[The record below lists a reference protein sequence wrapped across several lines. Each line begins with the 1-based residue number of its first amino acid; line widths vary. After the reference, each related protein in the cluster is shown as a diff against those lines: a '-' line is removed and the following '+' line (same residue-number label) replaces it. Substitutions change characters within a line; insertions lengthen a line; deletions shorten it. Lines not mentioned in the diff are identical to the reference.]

1 MNIFNTK
8 TTGFSSAT
16 YMQESFLPK
25 FTSQQMKTTAVA
37 LTIIAGI
44 AICATL
50 CIYLVNRIFKYLSS
64 KDATPKPDVI
74 NKNTETPIVVTPNA
88 ETPIVVTPNA
98 DTPKV
103 EDPKPA
109 EKITKVIDPAIPF
122 EITLTRYAQTKSCSV
137 TGNMTIEELK
147 KETRKIFKFSD
158 DANISLSSEHSLEN
172 GTLADCGI
180 SEGCD
185 IYVHLILPP
194 GYVD

>member
-16 YMQESFLPK
+16 YMQESILPK

-88 ETPIVVTPNA
+88 

-122 EITLTRYAQTKSCSV
+122 EITLTCHGQKKSCSV
-137 TGNMTIEELK
+137 TGNMTVEELK
-147 KETRKIFKFSD
+147 KEAIKIFGFTT
-158 DANISLSSEHSLEN
+158 DANISLNSEHSLEN